1 MIYTKFP
8 IQSQKQLS
16 KDHVFGL
23 SKIHLL
29 EKLICLIMKNGQK
42 YKAYKILYKT
52 LNIMKNKIAQS
63 QNRFPGLGPLSTCDA
78 SSIFSNF
85 LTERA
90 VVNVNKS
97 VSAAQPHSKA
107 GTRGCAGR
115 RSAAKGLYM

>member
-29 EKLICLIMKNGQK
+29 EKLICLIMKNGKK

-52 LNIMKNKIAQS
+52 LNIMKTKIAQS
-63 QNRFPGLGPLSTCDA
+63 QSRFPGLGPLSTCDA

-85 LTERA
+85 FTERA
-90 VVNVNKS
+90 NVRRLS
-97 VSAAQPHSKA
+97 ERSKA
-107 GTRGCAGR
+107 HLR
-115 RSAAKGLYM
+115 AKSPKAPIGGALALKR